1 MMEGS
6 RRRKTLRLWLYLEVG
21 DMPMFGG
28 GCTGA
33 GVRLRGALGCFEE
46 LAGLSAAVSCMAAF
60 MEVSRLT

>member
-1 MMEGS
+1 
-6 RRRKTLRLWLYLEVG
+6 
-21 DMPMFGG
+21 MPMFGG